1 MYATILMA
9 FGAAVIL
16 LLGVVHL
23 LCTFRSIVVAP
34 IRYFAALVF
43 LLYI

>member
-9 FGAAVIL
+9 FGAAIIL

-23 LCTFRSIVVAP
+23 FYTFRRIVVAP
-34 IRYFAALVF
+34 ICYVTAPVLRY
-43 LLYI
+43 I